1 MYIDNILSRSIFNTF
16 KTNRVQFGSLKQLS
30 RPFLKG
36 FTAVMIK

>member
-1 MYIDNILSRSIFNTF
+1 MCIDDILARSIFNTF